1 MDSDSSK
8 VGYFVFMYTHF
19 FSINGT
25 ETTHHNSYLKRH
37 SLKISCLWYVSSDR
51 LDTLW
56 EFKPYF

>member
-8 VGYFVFMYTHF
+8 VSYFVFMYTHF

-37 SLKISCLWYVSSDR
+37 SLKFSFLWSVSSDR